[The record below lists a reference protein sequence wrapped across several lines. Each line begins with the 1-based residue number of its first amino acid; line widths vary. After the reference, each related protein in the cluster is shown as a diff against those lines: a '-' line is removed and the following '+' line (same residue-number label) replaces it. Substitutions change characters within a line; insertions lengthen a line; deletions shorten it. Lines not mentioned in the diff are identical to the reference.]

1 MIGSN
6 SALQISGLSSI
17 VTIGAGEYQS
27 YAIDNSGK
35 LYVWGDNTSGQLGL
49 NDLISRLIPTLS
61 PLSKVVKVQGGAKH
75 SLFLTSE
82 QRVYAAGNNAYGQLG
97 TGDNTPRLTPV
108 KLALYGVDMISAG
121 QYTSLFK
128 RTDNQVYGAGNNLE
142 NQLSTLATTSVNTIS
157 LLPNLYNTS
166 FIEAGVSSSHFILDG
181 ETSCTSSVV
190 TLSSLTAPQA
200 VITRTG
206 MDLIANTGVSYQWY
220 IDGSIIPGANTVSVP
235 LTANG
240 YYTVKVTYASGC
252 SSTSASYAY
261 GVVGI
266 EELTSSF
273 TVYPNPTNG
282 VVTVTISSI
291 ENLNGVT
298 LLVKDL
304 SGRVMKSEQPSEL
317 SKFNVDLT
325 NYAMGMYHIELL
337 SNEKVVY
344 RTKVLKSNF

>member
-1 MIGSN
+1 M
-6 SALQISGLSSI
+6 
-17 VTIGAGEYQS
+17 
-27 YAIDNSGK
+27 
-35 LYVWGDNTSGQLGL
+35 
-49 NDLISRLIPTLS
+49 IPTLS